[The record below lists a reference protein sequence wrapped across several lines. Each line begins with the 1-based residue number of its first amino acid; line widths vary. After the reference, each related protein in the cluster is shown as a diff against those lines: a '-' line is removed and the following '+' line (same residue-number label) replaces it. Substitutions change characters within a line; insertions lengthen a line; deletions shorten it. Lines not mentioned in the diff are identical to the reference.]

1 MQTETRSL
9 SDKIFLVLKGLA
21 MGTANKVPGVSG
33 GVIAFVAGFY
43 EEFIYSMQRLNGKAF
58 RLLIRGRFTEFWIHI
73 NGKFLGLL
81 ILGMLISYFSV
92 SLLLDLALQ
101 HYPLLVWSSFF
112 GMIIGSIYYIARD
125 YDAWNK
131 RNVLFLILGTVA
143 GIGISLLE
151 PAQENDQLLFVFF
164 CGVVGVSGMTLPG
177 LSGSFLLILFG
188 NYVLLLVDAVN
199 ALYVTMLDIATLDFA
214 FIDNIE
220 RIRLLKVLGV
230 FALGSITGLITLSHF
245 LGYLLRCYKNA
256 TNAVI
261 IGFIAGSL
269 GVVWPWKN
277 EMYQLDTSGTIMID
291 KNGNPI
297 LDNYDRFIPTEFGLI
312 GKNIDYSFSRS
323 YFRDKFDVLGIN
335 DLYENF
341 DCATIQEVLEILK
354 ETNISGYN
362 VTIPF
367 KERVFSY
374 LDHIDA
380 DAKKIGA
387 INTIKRTRN
396 DELIGFNTDFLGF
409 TGALYEKLDINY
421 EPQDL
426 IDSSLVSNKEHPFFE
441 NCKALILGTG
451 GASKAIVYALDKIG
465 VSCTLV
471 SRKQG
476 YLTNHLTYSDI
487 DQTIIASHNLIVN
500 TTPLGTFPEILACP
514 DIPYQHLTKEHFL
527 FDLVY
532 NPSETQFLKRGKE
545 QDAIVTN
552 GLRMLELQAEFAWE
566 LWNA

>member
-297 LDNYDRFIPTEFGLI
+297 LDNYDRFIPTEFNLENLLAILFIIVGI
-312 GKNIDYSFSRS
+312 GI
-323 YFRDKFDVLGIN
+323 VVALGKYG
-335 DLYENF
+335 D
-341 DCATIQEVLEILK
+341 
-354 ETNISGYN
+354 
-362 VTIPF
+362 
-367 KERVFSY
+367 
-374 LDHIDA
+374 
-380 DAKKIGA
+380 
-387 INTIKRTRN
+387 RTRVR
-396 DELIGFNTDFLGF
+396 
-409 TGALYEKLDINY
+409 A
-421 EPQDL
+421 
-426 IDSSLVSNKEHPFFE
+426 
-441 NCKALILGTG
+441 
-451 GASKAIVYALDKIG
+451 
-465 VSCTLV
+465 
-471 SRKQG
+471 
-476 YLTNHLTYSDI
+476 
-487 DQTIIASHNLIVN
+487 
-500 TTPLGTFPEILACP
+500 
-514 DIPYQHLTKEHFL
+514 
-527 FDLVY
+527 
-532 NPSETQFLKRGKE
+532 
-545 QDAIVTN
+545 
-552 GLRMLELQAEFAWE
+552 
-566 LWNA
+566 

>member
-1 MQTETRSL
+1 MET
-9 SDKIFLVLKGLA
+9 G
-21 MGTANKVPGVSG
+21 
-33 GVIAFVAGFY
+33 
-43 EEFIYSMQRLNGKAF
+43 
-58 RLLIRGRFTEFWIHI
+58 
-73 NGKFLGLL
+73 
-81 ILGMLISYFSV
+81 
-92 SLLLDLALQ
+92 
-101 HYPLLVWSSFF
+101 
-112 GMIIGSIYYIARD
+112 
-125 YDAWNK
+125 
-131 RNVLFLILGTVA
+131 
-143 GIGISLLE
+143 
-151 PAQENDQLLFVFF
+151 QECV
-164 CGVVGVSGMTLPG
+164 
-177 LSGSFLLILFG
+177 
-188 NYVLLLVDAVN
+188 
-199 ALYVTMLDIATLDFA
+199 
-214 FIDNIE
+214 
-220 RIRLLKVLGV
+220 RK
-230 FALGSITGLITLSHF
+230 
-245 LGYLLRCYKNA
+245 
-256 TNAVI
+256 
-261 IGFIAGSL
+261 
-269 GVVWPWKN
+269 
-277 EMYQLDTSGTIMID
+277 
-291 KNGNPI
+291 
-297 LDNYDRFIPTEFGLI
+297 FGLI